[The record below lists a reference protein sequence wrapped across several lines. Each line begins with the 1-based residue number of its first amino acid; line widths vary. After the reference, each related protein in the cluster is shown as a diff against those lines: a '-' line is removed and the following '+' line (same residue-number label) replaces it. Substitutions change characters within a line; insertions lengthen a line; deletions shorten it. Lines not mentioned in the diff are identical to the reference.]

1 MRLENKVVVVTGGA
15 SGIGR
20 GIASLFATEGARVA
34 LVDRDAA
41 LLASAAAEIRSSAGK
56 CLECEGDVAD
66 SAAVEAA
73 ATRIVAEWH
82 RIDGIVTAAGI
93 SIGKTIV
100 ETSEEGWDQVF
111 AVNVKGTFLWLRAV
125 VPLLIAAG
133 GGSIVTIASQL
144 ALAGGR
150 NSAAYVASKGAV
162 ISLTRSVALDYAGQ
176 GIRANVIL
184 PGAIATPM
192 LERSFARHVDPET
205 ARQASRLR
213 HPLGR
218 FGTVNEVAQAALFL
232 MSNASTFTTG
242 VQLPVDGGW
251 VVG

>member
-1 MRLENKVVVVTGGA
+1 MRLKDKVVVVTGAG

-20 GIASLFATEGARVA
+20 GIAILFAKEGARVG
-34 LVDRDAA
+34 LVDCDVSS
-41 LLASAAAEIRSSAGK
+41 LVNVAAAIRSSAGI
-56 CLECEGDVAD
+56 CLDVAGDVAD
-66 SAAVEAA
+66 SAAVEG
-73 ATRIVAEWH
+73 ATSRVVAEWG

-100 ETSEEGWDQVF
+100 ETPEDGWDRVF

-125 VPLLIAAG
+125 IPHLVAVG

-150 NSAAYVASKGAV
+150 NSAAYVAAKGAV

-184 PGAIATPM
+184 PGAIETPM
-192 LERSFARHVDPET
+192 LERSFARQTKPAA
-205 ARQASRLR
+205 AREESRRR
-213 HPLGR
+213 HPLDR
-218 FGTVNEVAQAALFL
+218 FGTVDEVAQAAMFL
-232 MSNASTFTTG
+232 ISNASTFTTG
-242 VQLPVDGGW
+242 IQLPVDGGW
-251 VVG
+251 LIG